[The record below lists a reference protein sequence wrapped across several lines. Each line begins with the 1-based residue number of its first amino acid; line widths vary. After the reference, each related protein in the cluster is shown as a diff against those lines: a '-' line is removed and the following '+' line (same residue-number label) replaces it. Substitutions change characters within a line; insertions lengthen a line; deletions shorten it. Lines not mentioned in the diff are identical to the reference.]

1 MAVSTVQLNFRVPE
15 ELYKK
20 LEAKADAT
28 GNSKTE
34 IIRQGTRSL
43 FNQSVNATG
52 RKARKGA
59 NSMNDRIALLIPFT
73 GSKQGYVSWQNTKR
87 AGH

>member
-34 IIRQGTRSL
+34 IIR
-43 FNQSVNATG
+43 
-52 RKARKGA
+52 KALEA
-59 NSMNDRIALLIPFT
+59 YL
-73 GSKQGYVSWQNTKR
+73 TK
-87 AGH
+87 A